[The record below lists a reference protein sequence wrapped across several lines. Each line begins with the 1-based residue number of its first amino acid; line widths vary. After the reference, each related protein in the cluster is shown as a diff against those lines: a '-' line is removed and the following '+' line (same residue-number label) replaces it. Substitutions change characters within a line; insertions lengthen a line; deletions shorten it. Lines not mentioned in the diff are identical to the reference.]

1 MLKKFLTLFLTLT
14 FILATTTSVQASELN
29 INHMEIDIWPEYDR
43 PAVLVIFHISFSST
57 SSLPARVSLR
67 IPASA
72 GDPYYVAMKDLD
84 GMLYDL
90 EYSVIPDGDWN
101 RIEFVTSSQDLQIEF
116 YKPYF
121 NKSNVSRGF
130 FFSWISDY
138 SIQDLSINIQ
148 QPRTAMDMVIQP
160 DPGAGIVNP
169 LDGLTYYKMDY
180 GNIEKGGALT
190 VSLLYVKTNN
200 DLSASTVPVKPV
212 SALPG
217 QRTIWQSIESVLPSI
232 WGNRNLIITVSLLLG
247 ALLLFTLLLV
257 LVRGPVVKR
266 SPRSKTDQNNS
277 KSRAASKEEKEFYC
291 FQCGKKARPGDVFCR
306 TCGSKLLE

>member
-1 MLKKFLTLFLTLT
+1 MVKKIVIFLLFLS
-14 FILATTTSVQASELN
+14 FFFATATPVHASDL
-29 INHMEIDIWPEYDR
+29 IISHMEIDIWPEYDQ
-43 PAVLVIFHISFSST
+43 PSVLVIFHVSFSSPA
-57 SSLPARVSLR
+57 SLPARVSLR

-72 GDPYYVAMKDLD
+72 GEPYSVVMKDLD

-90 EYSVIPDGDWN
+90 EYSIIPDGDWN
-101 RIEFVTSSQDLQIEF
+101 RIEFVTSSQDLQLEF

-138 SIQDLSINIQ
+138 PIQDLSISIQ

-160 DPGAGIVNP
+160 DPGTGVANP
-169 LDGLTYYKMDY
+169 DDGLIYYKMDY
-180 GNIEKGGALT
+180 GSIEKGESLT
-190 VSLLYVKTNN
+190 VSLLYLKT
-200 DLSASTVPVKPV
+200 DYELSASTVPVEPV

-232 WGNRNLIITVSLLLG
+232 LGNRNLIITVSLLLG
-247 ALLLFTLLLV
+247 ALLLFALLLV
-257 LVRGPVVKR
+257 VVRGPVVKR
-266 SPRSKTDQNNS
+266 SPRSKTDQANAKS
-277 KSRAASKEEKEFYC
+277 KVSSKEDKEVYC
-291 FQCGKKARPGDVFCR
+291 FQCGRKARPGDVFCR

>member
-1 MLKKFLTLFLTLT
+1 MLKNFLTLLLTLS
-14 FILATTTSVQASELN
+14 FILAIATPVQASELS
-29 INHMEIDIWPEYDR
+29 ISHMEIDIWPEYDQ
-43 PAVLVIFHISFSST
+43 PSVLVVFHVSFSST
-57 SSLPARVSLR
+57 ASLPARVSLR

-72 GDPYYVAMKDLD
+72 GDPYSVVMKDLD
-84 GMLYDL
+84 GMFYDL
-90 EYSVIPDGDWN
+90 EYSIIPDGDWN
-101 RIEFVTSSQDLQIEF
+101 RIEFVTSSQDLQLEF

-138 SIQDLSINIQ
+138 SIQNLSIRIQ

-160 DPGAGIVNP
+160 DPGAGVVNP
-169 LDGLTYYKMDY
+169 DDGLTYYKMDY
-180 GNIEKGGALT
+180 GSIEKGESLT

-200 DLSASTVPVKPV
+200 DLSASIIPVNPV
-212 SALPG
+212 DTLPG

-232 WGNRNLIITVSLLLG
+232 WGNRNLITTVSLLLG
-247 ALLLFTLLLV
+247 GLLLFALLLV
-257 LVRGPVVKR
+257 VVRGPIIRSSPRPKTSQTR
-266 SPRSKTDQNNS
+266 SP
-277 KSRAASKEEKEFYC
+277 SKEEKETYC